1 MKKKILLIIPVMLLA
16 LLYFVGDVDAGSK
29 TLNLT
34 SDSYTLQK
42 GNTLQLKINGVKA
55 KKVKWATSNKKVAT
69 VSKNG
74 VVKGV
79 NSGNATISGKYRGI
93 TFNTKIT
100 VKSVGKSTNENANKS
115 VGKLL
120 CEDNNISVTLKEIKN
135 GKIYITVNNKSKKDY
150 WFYSD
155 YVKINDELNYN
166 VIMWEELYAGLS
178 KDVEIVITDKNGN
191 DINYNFK
198 KGSFAGQFEYYNANT
213 DAKKLKFDININ

>member
-55 KKVKWATSNKKVAT
+55 KKVKWSTSNKKIAT

-100 VKSVGKSTNENANKS
+100 VKNTTKRIN
-115 VGKLL
+115 KLL

-135 GKIYITVNNKSKKDY
+135 GKIYITVKNKTTENFELFGDY
-150 WFYSD
+150 FRFGDDSYETGIWESIYSNSERDIMCDLYNQDDEKID
-155 YVKINDELNYN
+155 YHFDGGN
-166 VIMWEELYAGLS
+166 LYGAFKYYDS
-178 KDVEIVITDKNGN
+178 KDNEYVL
-191 DINYNFK
+191 
-198 KGSFAGQFEYYNANT
+198 SFNV
-213 DAKKLKFDININ
+213 NID